1 MLTKMFWTILI
12 CAVSCVGMITLVL
25 TKPSIEW
32 KGYKIGIYWLPAFVG
47 GILLLSTGLLTLEET
62 WSGLSASG
70 EMNPLKILALF
81 LSLTFLSVY
90 LDELGFFRHLAFS
103 MLRHAR
109 GSQKKLFLC
118 LYLLVSI
125 LTVFTSNDVVVLTFT
140 PFICCFCKEE
150 RISPIPYL
158 VGEFVAANTWS
169 MALVIGNPT
178 NIYLASVVGIDFA
191 QYVSVMWLPTMLAGA
206 TTFFVLFLLFK
217 KQLSK
222 PLEPLTKIAEKTDKN
237 LLNIGIFHLS
247 ACIVCLAVSSYL
259 PISMWLISVLFA
271 GSLAVCTLVY
281 SLTKNHAT
289 VSGRL
294 LKDSFRREPWELVPF
309 MISMFLL
316 VLALQKYGVTGKISE
331 FLAGGG
337 DVAEL
342 FKYGVT
348 SFFSAN
354 LINNIPM
361 SVLFG
366 GLIQSGTVTAT
377 KIYAT
382 IVGSNLGAYLT
393 PVGALAG
400 IMWTGL
406 LKNHEVEFSFGEFI
420 KYGAILSI
428 PALLSA
434 LLGLWIVL

>member
-1 MLTKMFWTILI
+1 MFWTILI

-237 LLNIGIFHLS
+237 L
-247 ACIVCLAVSSYL
+247 
-259 PISMWLISVLFA
+259 
-271 GSLAVCTLVY
+271 
-281 SLTKNHAT
+281 
-289 VSGRL
+289 
-294 LKDSFRREPWELVPF
+294 
-309 MISMFLL
+309 
-316 VLALQKYGVTGKISE
+316 
-331 FLAGGG
+331 
-337 DVAEL
+337 
-342 FKYGVT
+342 
-348 SFFSAN
+348 
-354 LINNIPM
+354 
-361 SVLFG
+361 
-366 GLIQSGTVTAT
+366 
-377 KIYAT
+377 
-382 IVGSNLGAYLT
+382 
-393 PVGALAG
+393 
-400 IMWTGL
+400 
-406 LKNHEVEFSFGEFI
+406 
-420 KYGAILSI
+420 
-428 PALLSA
+428 
-434 LLGLWIVL
+434 